1 MASAS
6 AANVSAETRER
17 EAIAQSGYPA
27 GGLRFDWTAT
37 ALSALFLAGLWI
49 DGWAHFHN
57 QVDDSFFTPWHFLFY
72 SAFGLVA
79 LFFGYH
85 QFQNVNKGYAFA
97 RALPKGYRLSLIGA
111 VVFAVGG
118 FGDMIW
124 HTLFGIEAGTEALMS
139 PTHIMLAIGMALIF
153 TGPVRAAWLRQRD
166 SGGTELRG
174 WRALGPMIVGVTLFL
189 TLLLFFTSYA
199 NPVVM
204 PLAVMGGD
212 DTSVIQTD
220 QIYVM
225 DADGSRQMRL
235 VGGTENGASWPA
247 WSPDGT
253 QIAYTYGLSWLT
265 AAMDDDAEA
274 LNNLDLYIA
283 SADGTNR
290 RQLTSGEGLELSAV
304 WSPDG
309 AQLAYLGGT
318 LDANGDITDQDIYVI
333 GVDGGDPVR
342 LTETVGNEWD
352 LAWSPDGTQIAY
364 SVDMQGESQDVWA
377 MNADGTAPRQLTS
390 NGDSWSPNW
399 SSDGAQ
405 IVFNG
410 YFDDSMGV
418 YVMNADGSDVR
429 QVINTGAFEG
439 LASFTNNDTEVIF
452 SSWEAGYGEIYRAPV
467 TGIEDLSEAINLSNN
482 PALNSRN
489 ATLSPDGGQ
498 ILFVGRGQSVGGG
511 GNFAPQDFG
520 VTSVLFTS
528 AIIGAVVVLL
538 AWRWTLP
545 FGTFTIL
552 FTVSTAML
560 TLLNDFFLLIPAALV
575 AGLIVDVLVNR
586 LKPSP
591 ERVGRLMIFA
601 YAATALYF
609 GLYFVTLM
617 LAAPMGWSI
626 HVWTGA
632 VFTAG
637 VIGLLIVLLLSAS
650 RLSADEAV
658 S

>member
-1 MASAS
+1 MAS
-6 AANVSAETRER
+6 AANISSEVRGR
-17 EAIAQSGYPA
+17 VVQSGYPA

-72 SAFGLVA
+72 SAFGFVA
-79 LFFGYH
+79 LFFSYN

-97 RALPKGYRLSLIGA
+97 RALPQGYRLSLIGA
-111 VVFAVGG
+111 AVFALGG
-118 FGDMIW
+118 LGDMIW

-139 PTHIMLAIGMALIF
+139 PTHIMLAIGMSLIF
-153 TGPVRAAWLRQRD
+153 TGPARAAWVRRGEIGE
-166 SGGTELRG
+166 SVIG
-174 WRALGPMIVGVTLFL
+174 WRALGPMIVSLTLFL

-199 NPVVM
+199 NPIVM
-204 PLAVMGGD
+204 PLAVMGGGEE
-212 DTSVIQTD
+212 TSITQTD
-220 QIYVM
+220 QLYVM
-225 DADGSRQMRL
+225 DADGGAQTRL

-253 QIAYTYGLSWLT
+253 QIAYTYGRSWLT
-265 AAMDDDAEA
+265 AGVDGDEETPND
-274 LNNLDLYIA
+274 LNLYIA
-283 SADGTNR
+283 DADGRNP
-290 RQLTSGEGLELSAV
+290 RQITSGEGLELGVA

-309 AQLAYLGGT
+309 TQLAYLSGA
-318 LDANGDITDQDIYVI
+318 LDDNGEVIDQDVYLISTE
-333 GVDGGDPVR
+333 GGEPQR
-342 LTETVGNEWD
+342 LTETAGNEWD

-364 SVDMQGESQDVWA
+364 SYDPADGVQDVWV

-390 NGDSWSPNW
+390 NGNSWGPDW

-410 YFDDSMGV
+410 YFDDSMGI
-418 YVMNADGSDVR
+418 YAMNADGSDMRV
-429 QVINTGAFEG
+429 VINTNHFEA
-439 LASFTNNDTEVIF
+439 LPSFINGDSEVIF
-452 SSWEAGYGEIYRAPV
+452 SAWANGFGEIYRVPAGGV
-467 TGIEDLSEAINLSNN
+467 DDLSEAVNLSNN
-482 PALNSRN
+482 PALNMLH
-489 ATLSPDGGQ
+489 ATVSPDGSR
-498 ILFVGRGQSVGGG
+498 ILFVGRGQGAGGG
-511 GNFAPQDFG
+511 ASFEMQDFG
-520 VTSVLFTS
+520 VTSVLLTS
-528 AIIGAVVVLL
+528 AIIGAVVSLL
-538 AWRWTLP
+538 AWRWTVP
-545 FGTFTIL
+545 FGTFTLL
-552 FTVSTAML
+552 FTFSTAML
-560 TLLNDFFLLIPAALV
+560 TLLNDFYLLIPAALV

-591 ERVGRLMIFA
+591 ERVGRFLIFA

-632 VFTAG
+632 IFTAG
-637 VIGLLIVLLLSAS
+637 VIGLLIALLLSAS
-650 RLSADEAV
+650 KREAV